1 MVRITHSRP
10 TDRQSSLFSDGE
22 GDGENATPRRT
33 SADEFLVVPFTVLYD
48 HRESTGGWTFSGL
61 VGDSR
66 RKNRPLIVPTE
77 KIHMVTADYTVKDVP
92 VFIERKSHDDFIGSI
107 TGGHHN
113 LELEF
118 GRMQAIVAAGGY
130 CCMVVESSMDRICD
144 ELESP
149 ASMRKAKAA
158 NVLGVVASWPARFQ
172 VPILFAGS
180 RRYAELLAFSVMD
193 KFVESYRKKL
203 KETKEAKQN
212 ESTDETRN

>member
-10 TDRQSSLFSDGE
+10 ADRQSSLFSGN
-22 GDGENATPRRT
+22 GDEHADVPTPRRT
-33 SADEFLVVPFTVLYD
+33 LADDFFVVPFTVLYD

-61 VGDSR
+61 IGDSR

-77 KIHMVTADYTVKDVP
+77 KIHMVTADYTVQDVP

-118 GRMQAIVAAGGY
+118 GRMQAIVEAGGY

-149 ASMRKAKAA
+149 ASLRKANAA
-158 NVLGVVASWPARFQ
+158 NVLGVVASWPARFK

-203 KETKEAKQN
+203 KESKPQGA
-212 ESTDETRN
+212 TDESSN

>member
-1 MVRITHSRP
+1 MVRIPLSKF
-10 TDRQSSLFSDGE
+10 TDRKSSLFSDDE
-22 GDGENATPRRT
+22 HERGDVPQPRRT
-33 SADEFLVVPFTVLYD
+33 AADEFLVVPFTVLYD

-193 KFVESYRKKL
+193 KFVESYRKR
-203 KETKEAKQN
+203 KQ
-212 ESTDETRN
+212 DERPSSSN

>member
-1 MVRITHSRP
+1 
-10 TDRQSSLFSDGE
+10 
-22 GDGENATPRRT
+22 
-33 SADEFLVVPFTVLYD
+33 
-48 HRESTGGWTFSGL
+48 
-61 VGDSR
+61 
-66 RKNRPLIVPTE
+66 
-77 KIHMVTADYTVKDVP
+77 
-92 VFIERKSHDDFIGSI
+92 
-107 TGGHHN
+107 
-113 LELEF
+113 
-118 GRMQAIVAAGGY
+118 
-130 CCMVVESSMDRICD
+130 MVVESSMDRICD

-149 ASMRKAKAA
+149 ASLRKAKAA